1 MRLLDQVSD
10 RVKTEYNKVS
20 LVITNSHKFCLVSE
34 TMAGTERRKEVT
46 GVRRG
51 KLTIGLRR
59 RREKQTWRGFF
70 MYMTGETRAGRNGI
84 CNSLEEQEWDMGT
97 IRLQ

>member
-1 MRLLDQVSD
+1 MIVSII
-10 RVKTEYNKVS
+10 TIS
-20 LVITNSHKFCLVSE
+20 LKFCSVSE

-51 KLTIGLRR
+51 SLTIGMR

-70 MYMTGETRAGRNGI
+70 MYMKGETRAGRNGI
-84 CNSLEEQEWDMGT
+84 SNSLEDQEWAIGT